1 MSPPDRHG
9 FRWGVL
15 ATILI
20 ATTVGIY
27 FFVRYLSMAGPGFAG
42 NRPLM
47 LFLSSAI
54 VMLVLGLAAVLIRN
68 LVRLIMDRKRGV
80 LGARLRTKLVFFFLV
95 LVLPP
100 SLVLF
105 YGSATIIK
113 MTVEAVLKTPVESV
127 TRYAQEI
134 VNEWTDFIEQRCR
147 SEAEQIAGDVGR
159 RDYLGTARRARLN
172 DFIESW
178 RDREDLD
185 LVVVTRA
192 SAAIASADDPD
203 VAGEA
208 VLEGARA
215 LAADLVAEVVERGES
230 ATRVDY
236 LGNGLLIHAA
246 APIPSKP
253 SSAVSVAI
261 YLPPELAVRL
271 EKISSANADYAQF
284 RAQRREMIALYLSL
298 IALIFLVTV
307 FGATWMGFYL
317 SRRITGPVQE
327 VADATREISAG
338 NLDVRVKA
346 DSGDEIG
353 TLVEAFNEMAA
364 QLQESQR
371 VITRSTAEL
380 RESNRALDERRRYIE
395 TLVAN
400 LSTSVVSLD
409 DKGRVTTAN
418 PAVEPLLNVPLVSGD
433 DVRAKLRAVGLRPL
447 RDLLDEVIESTVEE
461 VRRNLVIEP
470 RGEPVPVSVQIST
483 LRGRAAENLGILV
496 MVEDLTDLLRAQRAV
511 AWREVARRIAHEIKN
526 PLTPIQLAAQRLR
539 KKFEEGSADLPEIV
553 PQATASI
560 EKEVG
565 TLKTLV
571 DEFSRFAR
579 MPEVSPKSVDIAQV
593 IDSAIALYSGL
604 PGVRWEVE
612 TDPEIGKVKVDP
624 EQMRRA
630 LINLIDNALSAM
642 DEEGTVRIV
651 TRAHAGPGSLRIEVS
666 DSGPGIPVGDRAKMF
681 VPYFSTKKRGTGLGL
696 AIVHRVVTDHKGS
709 IRVEDNHPR
718 GARFVIE
725 IPA

>member
-1 MSPPDRHG
+1 
-9 FRWGVL
+9 VV
-15 ATILI
+15 
-20 ATTVGIY
+20 TTVSIVTVVGIY
-27 FFVRYLSMAGPGFAG
+27 FFVRYLSRAGPDFVG

-54 VMLVLGLAAVLIRN
+54 VLLVLGLAAVLIRN
-68 LVRLIMDRKRGV
+68 LVRLIMDRKRGI

-127 TRYAQEI
+127 TRYSQEI
-134 VNEWTDFIEQRCR
+134 ANEWRDFIEARCL
-147 SEAEQIAGDVGR
+147 SEAEQIARDVGR
-159 RDYLGTARRARLN
+159 LGYLRADRRTSLN
-172 DFIESW
+172 EFLEGW
-178 RDREDLD
+178 REREDLD
-185 LVVVTRA
+185 LVFVARGGDAVATARDDDVKPKSVLD
-192 SAAIASADDPD
+192 SA
-203 VAGEA
+203 
-208 VLEGARA
+208 RT
-215 LAADLVAEVVERGES
+215 LAAELVAEVVERGES

-236 LGNGLLIHAA
+236 LGKGLLIHAA
-246 APIPSKP
+246 APVAGQRGR
-253 SSAVSVAI
+253 AVSAAV
-261 YLPPELAVRL
+261 YLPPGMTGRL
-271 EKISSANADYAQF
+271 EKIATAKADYAQF
-284 RAQRREMIALYLSL
+284 RLQRREMIAFYLSL

-317 SRRITGPVQE
+317 SRRITGPVQD

-338 NLDVRVKA
+338 NLDVRVQT

-400 LSTSVVSLD
+400 LSTGVLSLD

-418 PAVEPLLNVPLVSGD
+418 PAVEPLLRSALEPGD
-433 DVRAKLRAVGLRPL
+433 DVRAKLRGFGLRPL
-447 RDLLDEVIESTVEE
+447 RDLLDEVIESGTEE
-461 VRRNLVIEP
+461 VRRNIVLEP
-470 RGEPVPVSVQIST
+470 RGEPVPVSVQITT
-483 LRGRAAENLGILV
+483 LRGRGAENLGTLV

-539 KKFEEGSADLPEIV
+539 KKFDEGSSDLPEIV
-553 PQATASI
+553 QQATASI

-565 TLKTLV
+565 ALKTLV

-579 MPEVSPKSVDIAQV
+579 MPEVSPEPIDFRKVV
-593 IDSAIALYSGL
+593 DSAIALYSGL

-612 TDPEIGKVKVDP
+612 TDPEVGKVKVDP

-630 LINLIDNALSAM
+630 LINLIDNALAAM
-642 DEEGTVRIV
+642 GEAGTVKIV

-666 DSGPGIPVGDRAKMF
+666 DSGPGIPAGDRSKMF

-696 AIVHRVVTDHKGS
+696 AIVHRVVSDHKGS
-709 IRVEDNHPR
+709 IRVEDNEPS